1 VENKLKAFSAR
12 ELAAR
17 IGARMEGAWL
27 NRAALAREKALRAA
41 SEERFRRYFEL
52 GLIGMAIT
60 SPEKGCL
67 EVNDELCRIL
77 GYERGELLKKTWA
90 EMTHPDDLAADVA
103 QFQRVLAGEI
113 DGYTIDKRWF
123 RKDGEIVHSI
133 MSARCLRRA
142 DGAVEYFV
150 GLVQD
155 ITARKRTEESL
166 QRAQADLARIA
177 RTATMG
183 EMASTIAH
191 ELNQPLAAVVAN
203 ASACARWLAAQP
215 PNLPEA
221 NDAVS
226 RIVRDGKRASDVIA
240 RIRAFVGRRESQKA
254 LLPLDEVMREALGM
268 MEAALRGHGVSLT
281 IAPASRLPHVIAD
294 RVQVQQVI
302 VNLAMNAVEAME
314 QRTER
319 TLAAGVEACGGDAL
333 RVWLRDS
340 GTGLG
345 ADQRERIF
353 DAFYTTKPN
362 GMGMGLAI
370 SRSIVEAHGGR
381 LWATPNDGPGETF
394 QFTLPV
400 PAPRN

>member
-1 VENKLKAFSAR
+1 
-12 ELAAR
+12 
-17 IGARMEGAWL
+17 
-27 NRAALAREKALRAA
+27 
-41 SEERFRRYFEL
+41 
-52 GLIGMAIT
+52 
-60 SPEKGCL
+60 
-67 EVNDELCRIL
+67 
-77 GYERGELLKKTWA
+77 
-90 EMTHPDDLAADVA
+90 MTHPDDLAADVA

-166 QRAQADLARIA
+166 QRAQADLAHIA
-177 RTATMG
+177 RIATMG

-203 ASACARWLAAQP
+203 ASACARWLATQP
-215 PNLPEA
+215 PNLAEA
-221 NDAVS
+221 NEAVS
-226 RIVRDGKRASDVIA
+226 RIVRDGRRASEVIA
-240 RIRAFVGRRESQKA
+240 RIRAFVRRRESQKSR
-254 LLPLDEVMREALGM
+254 LSLDEVTREALGM
-268 MEAALRGHGVSLT
+268 MAAILRGHGVLLS
-281 IAPASRLPHVIAD
+281 IVPAEQLPAAMAD

-302 VNLAMNAVEAME
+302 LNLVMNAVEAME
-314 QRTER
+314 RSTDR
-319 TLAAGVEACGGDAL
+319 TLIVGVDAYGTGTL
-333 RVWLRDS
+333 RVWVRDS
-340 GTGLG
+340 GAGLD
-345 ADQRERIF
+345 AEQRARIF
-353 DAFYTTKPN
+353 HAFYTTKPN

-381 LWATPNDGPGETF
+381 LWATPNEGRGETF

-400 PAPRN
+400 SLS

>member
-1 VENKLKAFSAR
+1 VESKLKAFSAR
-12 ELAAR
+12 ELVAR
-17 IGARMEGAWL
+17 LGARVEGAWA
-27 NRAALAREKALRAA
+27 NRAALAREKALRTA

-60 SPEKGCL
+60 SPEKGYL

-77 GYERGELLKKTWA
+77 GYERAELLQKTWA
-90 EMTHPDDLAADVA
+90 EMTHPDDLAPDVA
-103 QFQRVLAGEI
+103 QFQRVLSGEI
-113 DGYTIDKRWF
+113 DGYTIDKRWI
-123 RKDGEIVHSI
+123 RKDGRIVHSI
-133 MSARCLRRA
+133 MSARCLRA
-142 DGAVEYFV
+142 DGAVEYLV

-166 QRAQADLARIA
+166 QRAQADLAHIA
-177 RTATMG
+177 RIATMG
-183 EMASTIAH
+183 EMASSIAH

-203 ASACARWLAAQP
+203 ANACARWLATQP

-221 NDAVS
+221 NEAVA
-226 RIVRDGKRASDVIA
+226 RIVRDGKRASEVIA
-240 RIRAFVGRRESQKA
+240 RIRAFVGRRESQKS
-254 LLPLDEVMREALGM
+254 LLRLDDVTREALSM
-268 MEAALRGHGVSLT
+268 MTAVLRGHGVALS
-281 IAPASRLPHVIAD
+281 IAPAAQLPPVMAD

-302 VNLAMNAVEAME
+302 LNFVMNAVEAME
-314 QRTER
+314 RSTER
-319 TLAAGVEACGGDAL
+319 TLMVGVDAYGAGAL
-333 RVWLRDS
+333 RVWVRDS
-340 GTGLG
+340 GAGLDP
-345 ADQRERIF
+345 AHRDRIF

-400 PAPRN
+400 RAA